1 MNALIRPSRIHPVA
15 WILLVALLTLL
26 AGLDATRPSG
36 WEKAASHIRDL
47 GETTDLILL
56 TPAWEARQV
65 AHFEGS
71 MAVAANGVLPRE
83 VGPWTRIWLISQGD
97 TPPGITPL
105 LRAFEPG
112 VEHGHEGITWRLY
125 TRKESPR

>member
-15 WILLVALLTLL
+15 WILLIAVLTLL

-36 WEKAASHIRDL
+36 WEKAATHIREHGKD
-47 GETTDLILL
+47 TDLILL

-65 AHFEGS
+65 AHFEGL
-71 MAVAANGVLPRE
+71 MAVAADGVLPRE
-83 VGPWTRIWLISQGD
+83 ARPWPRIWLIAQGA

-105 LRAFEPG
+105 LRAFDPG
-112 VEHGHEGITWRLY
+112 VHHEHAGISWRLY